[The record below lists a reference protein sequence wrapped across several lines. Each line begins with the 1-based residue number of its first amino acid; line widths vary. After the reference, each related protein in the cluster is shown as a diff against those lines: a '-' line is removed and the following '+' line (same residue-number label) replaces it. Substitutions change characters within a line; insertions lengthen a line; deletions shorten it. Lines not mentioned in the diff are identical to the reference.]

1 MNKVKKA
8 YNWFGSKSSIA
19 AFLLLFIFASIAFA
33 DRSFLSGSSIEN
45 MVRKAASDGGFLA
58 LGMTF
63 VILVGEIDLSVGST
77 LALGGVLMGMFGA
90 DNPLLGIVLGLA
102 AGLFCGFVNGL
113 MVAKM
118 RISSWVA
125 TLAMMLGLRGVVLLI
140 TNKRPI
146 PVNNPALTAIGGGRI
161 LGLNVLIFLLAAC
174 TLICMYISRNTRLG
188 MGIYAVGGNEEAA
201 KMMGLRVDRVKIAA
215 YTLCGLFAA
224 LAGILLA
231 ARLYTAQP
239 TAGDTWETTAIAMC
253 ALGGV
258 KLSGGEGKFSG
269 TFFGILI
276 ISIINTIFNYAGSLN
291 SWWQNIVMGV
301 LVLISIGVQSEVF
314 HFKKKNKTE
323 EDQKEAKQA
332 A

>member
-1 MNKVKKA
+1 MDKVKKV

-33 DRSFLSGSSIEN
+33 DRSFLSAGSIEN

-90 DNPLLGIVLGLA
+90 GNPVLGIALGLL

-140 TNKRPI
+140 TNKRPV
-146 PVNNPALTAIGGGRI
+146 PVNNPALTAIGGGKI

-314 HFKKKNKTE
+314 HFKKKNKS
-323 EDQKEAKQA
+323 EDGQGDAKQA

>member
-8 YNWFGSKSSIA
+8 YNWFVSKSSIA
-19 AFLLLFIFASIAFA
+19 AFLLLFVFASIAFA
-33 DRSFLSGSSIEN
+33 DRSFLSASSIEN

-90 DNPLLGIVLGLA
+90 ENPVLGIVLGLL
-102 AGLFCGFVNGL
+102 AGVFCGFVNGL

-146 PVNNPALTAIGGGRI
+146 PVNNPTLTAIGGGKI
-161 LGLNVLIFLLAAC
+161 LGVNVLIVLLAVC

-201 KMMGLRVDRVKIAA
+201 KMMGLRVDRMKIAA

-224 LAGILLA
+224 LAGVLLA

-314 HFKKKNKTE
+314 HFKKKDKSE
-323 EDQKEAKQA
+323 EKAEQA

>member
-1 MNKVKKA
+1 MDKVKKV

-33 DRSFLSGSSIEN
+33 DRSFLSAGSIEN

-90 DNPLLGIVLGLA
+90 GNPALGIALGLL

-140 TNKRPI
+140 TNKRPV
-146 PVNNPALTAIGGGRI
+146 PVNNPALTAIGGGKI

-314 HFKKKNKTE
+314 HFKKKNKS
-323 EDQKEAKQA
+323 EDGQGDAKQA

>member
-1 MNKVKKA
+1 
-8 YNWFGSKSSIA
+8 
-19 AFLLLFIFASIAFA
+19 
-33 DRSFLSGSSIEN
+33 
-45 MVRKAASDGGFLA
+45 
-58 LGMTF
+58 
-63 VILVGEIDLSVGST
+63 
-77 LALGGVLMGMFGA
+77 
-90 DNPLLGIVLGLA
+90 
-102 AGLFCGFVNGL
+102 
-113 MVAKM
+113 
-118 RISSWVA
+118 
-125 TLAMMLGLRGVVLLI
+125 
-140 TNKRPI
+140 
-146 PVNNPALTAIGGGRI
+146 
-161 LGLNVLIFLLAAC
+161 
-174 TLICMYISRNTRLG
+174 

-314 HFKKKNKTE
+314 HFKKKNKS
-323 EDQKEAKQA
+323 EDGQGDAKQA

>member
-8 YNWFGSKSSIA
+8 YSWFGSKSSIA
-19 AFLLLFIFASIAFA
+19 AFLLLFIFASVVFA
-33 DRSFLSGSSIEN
+33 DRSFLSSNSIEN

-77 LALGGVLMGMFGA
+77 LALGGVLMGIFGA
-90 DNPLLGIVLGLA
+90 DNPVLGIILGLSG
-102 AGLFCGFVNGL
+102 GLLCGCLNGL

-125 TLAMMLGLRGVVLLI
+125 TLAMMLGLRGIVLLI

-146 PVNNPALTAIGGGRI
+146 PVSNPVLTGFGGGKI
-161 LGLNVLIFLLAAC
+161 LGVNVLIFLLAVC
-174 TLICMYISRNTRLG
+174 TLLCMYIGRNTRLG

-201 KMMGLRVDRVKIAA
+201 KMMGLHVDRIKIAA
-215 YTLCGLFAA
+215 YTLCGFFAA
-224 LAGILLA
+224 LAGMLLA

-239 TAGDTWETTAIAMC
+239 VAGDTWETTAIAMC

-314 HFKKKNKTE
+314 HIKKKGNADRQGE
-323 EDQKEAKQA
+323 EAGQA